1 MVTAG
6 EWKNPATRDTVRHL
20 KMLTKRDTLEREIGL
35 MEQGERFETVAGARL
50 MIQVQGAA
58 AFHWVDTLTLDA
70 RSLAP
75 RHEALYLGNRRI
87 LLTYQGRE
95 ITRVVQVGDS
105 APRTTTSTY
114 PHPPFAFNQL
124 DLLIR
129 SVPLKLGYRVILP
142 LYSEV
147 TDVLEMDT
155 LEVQRGPVNGDHIWM
170 LRFSDPAIV
179 SQVGL
184 HERTREIHSYETT
197 PRSGP
202 GTMRRVS
209 VTGGAAAN
217 AGH

>member
-1 MVTAG
+1 MVVAG
-6 EWKNPATRDTVRHL
+6 QWNNPATRDTIRHL
-20 KMLTKRDTLEREIGL
+20 KMLAKRDTLEREIGL
-35 MEQGERFETVAGARL
+35 MEQGERFETVDGARL
-50 MIQVQGAA
+50 LIQVQGAA
-58 AFHWVDTLTLDA
+58 AFHWSDTLSMDA

-75 RHEALYLGNRRI
+75 RNEILYLGNRRI
-87 LLTYQGRE
+87 LLTYRGRE
-95 ITRVVQVGDS
+95 ISRVVQVGDS
-105 APRTTTSTY
+105 APSTTTSTH

-129 SVPLKLGYRVILP
+129 SVPLKVGYRAILP

-184 HERTREIHSYETT
+184 HEKTREIHSYETT
-197 PRSGP
+197 PRTGA

-209 VTGGAAAN
+209 VTSRD